1 MIKRKRLSVDD
12 ILMAVSDLSN
22 KERGKVRAA
31 CTTLGVNE
39 SSSQSKSI
47 HEEDEKFLLF
57 YDVLIE
63 IMHDVIGKKLPKSPS
78 YLPPKLYRDLKSGW
92 SVADDLLSQVMPRAK
107 LPQRIKFYR
116 IVVLTVI
123 DYIHNLEN
131 VPVVMKTVVAQLQ
144 NCPALLHQ
152 QFPGYLQAGLMS
164 IILSWGN
171 SSSTP
176 DKEEML

>member
-1 MIKRKRLSVDD
+1 MPKPKRTKVND
-12 ILMAVSDLSN
+12 ILMAVANLSD

-31 CTTLGVNE
+31 CTTLGVSE

-57 YDVLIE
+57 YGVLIE
-63 IMHDVIGKKLPKSPS
+63 IMQEVVGKKLPKSAS

-92 SVADDLLSQVMPRAK
+92 STADELLSQVIPRARIT
-107 LPQRIKFYR
+107 QRTKFYR

-123 DYIHNLEN
+123 DYIHDLEN
-131 VPVVMKTVVAQLQ
+131 VPVGTKTVVAQLQ
-144 NCPALLHQ
+144 NCPALLHR

-164 IILSWGN
+164 LMLHWGN
-171 SSSTP
+171 SSNTP
-176 DKEEML
+176 DDEDF

>member
-1 MIKRKRLSVDD
+1 
-12 ILMAVSDLSN
+12 MAVANLSD

-31 CTTLGVNE
+31 VAGTTL
-39 SSSQSKSI
+39 QSKSI

-57 YDVLIE
+57 YGVLTE
-63 IMHDVIGKKLPKSPS
+63 IMRDVVGKKLPKSAS

-92 SVADDLLSQVMPRAK
+92 STVDDLLSQVTPRAG
-107 LPQRIKFYR
+107 LPQRTKFYR

-131 VPVVMKTVVAQLQ
+131 VPVVTRTVVAQLQ

-164 IILSWGN
+164 VILSLN
-171 SSSTP
+171 NASATP
-176 DKEEML
+176 DDEEL